1 MPKYLKTRQMNPQ
14 VNPKKVKRLDRA
26 AARGSAQ
33 RGATVLPVKVELEAR
48 SNQRKTH
55 LTRPLP

>member
-14 VNPKKVKRLDRA
+14 VNP
-26 AARGSAQ
+26 SAQ
-33 RGATVLPVKVELEAR
+33 QKLYKVPQTNPVPYSQSRAVNLESLTVKQDKA
-48 SNQRKTH
+48 K